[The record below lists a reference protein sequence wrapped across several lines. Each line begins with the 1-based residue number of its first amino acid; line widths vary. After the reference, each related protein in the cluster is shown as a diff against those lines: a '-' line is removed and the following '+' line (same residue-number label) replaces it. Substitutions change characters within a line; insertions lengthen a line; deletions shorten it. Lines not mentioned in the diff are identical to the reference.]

1 MEVRNQH
8 LLERLKQGV
17 SYTVVMNYGICQY
30 RIYLQLQAP
39 KSLVFPEQLRGLV
52 LHKYLE
58 KVMMGEPLPRISEAI
73 RAVLHLDRE
82 DVVKDRTTTLTTTE
96 EKIEFL
102 HRIKEELPSFV
113 RACRQKKAEI
123 EQAGLSVVSAE
134 QGYDITL
141 SQSHPPATVVISCH
155 PDLVLEGEDGLVIV
169 DLKTGKTAR
178 NALYG
183 DQLVLYAS
191 VLERITDTP
200 CRRMEV
206 WQWDGNS
213 ISTYSRDLTDWE
225 KEAVLFRHAHI
236 GSVIQSKVAKLED
249 GATPSKLFYPN
260 TRSKF
265 CTERACSYHHL
276 CPFFAEKQRRQ
287 QQLKEVNTDDTED

>member
-1 MEVRNQH
+1 MSIEVRNPH

-17 SYTVVMNYGICQY
+17 SYTVVMNYGVCQY

-58 KVMMGEPLPRISEAI
+58 KVMKGEPLPRLSEAL

-82 DVVKDRTTTLTTTE
+82 DVVKDRTTTLSTD

-102 HRIKEELPSFV
+102 HKLKEELPSFV
-113 RACRQKKAEI
+113 RACKEKRAELEKA
-123 EQAGLSVVSAE
+123 GFSVVSAE
-134 QGYDITL
+134 QGYELTL
-141 SQSHPPATVVISCH
+141 SQAHPPATVVLSCH
-155 PDLVLEGEDGLVIV
+155 PDLILEDKDGLVVV
-169 DLKTGKTAR
+169 DLKTGKTAK
-178 NALYG
+178 NALYS

-191 VLERITDTP
+191 ILERILNNP

-206 WQWDGNS
+206 WQWDGS
-213 ISTYSRDLTDWE
+213 SLTTFTRELSDWE
-225 KEAVLFRHAHI
+225 KISVMTRHAHI

-249 GATPSKLFYPN
+249 GATPSKLFRPN
-260 TRSKF
+260 TRSRF
-265 CTERACSYHHL
+265 CTASACSYHHI
-276 CPFFAEKQRRQ
+276 CPYFAQKQQ
-287 QQLKEVNTDDTED
+287 KEATDDGEE

>member
-17 SYTVVMNYGICQY
+17 SYTVAMNYGICQY

-39 KSLVFPEQLRGLV
+39 QSLVFPEQLRGLI

-58 KVMMGEPLPRISEAI
+58 KVMLGEPLPRLSEAV

-102 HRIKEELPSFV
+102 HRIKQELPSFV
-113 RACRQKKAEI
+113 RACRQKKAEL
-123 EQAGLSVVSAE
+123 EQAGLLVLSAE
-134 QGYDITL
+134 QGYELTL
-141 SQSHPPATVVISCH
+141 KQEHPPATVLISSH
-155 PDLVLEGEDGLVIV
+155 PDLVLDGKDGLVVV
-169 DLKTGKTAR
+169 DLKTGKNAR
-178 NALYG
+178 NSLYG

-191 VLERITDTP
+191 ILERVVKKP
-200 CRRMEV
+200 CRRMEI
-206 WQWDGNS
+206 WQWDGEAL
-213 ISTYSRDLTDWE
+213 TAYSRDLTDWE
-225 KEAVLFRHAHI
+225 KQAVLFRHAHI
-236 GSVIQSKVAKLED
+236 GSVIQSKIAKLED

-265 CTERACSYHHL
+265 CTERACSYHHI
-276 CPFFAEKQRRQ
+276 CPFFQQKQQRQ
-287 QQLKEVNTDDTED
+287 KEVDADDTEG

>member
-8 LLERLKQGV
+8 LLERLKRGV
-17 SYTVVMNYGICQY
+17 SYTVAMNYGICQY

-39 KSLVFPEQLRGLV
+39 QSLVFPEQLRGLI

-58 KVMMGEPLPRISEAI
+58 KVMTGEPLPRLSEAV
-73 RAVLHLDRE
+73 RAVLHLERE

-102 HRIKEELPSFV
+102 HRIKQELPSFV

-123 EQAGLSVVSAE
+123 EQAGLLVLSAE
-134 QGYDITL
+134 QGYEIVLT
-141 SQSHPPATVVISCH
+141 QEHPPATVLISSH
-155 PDLVLEGEDGLVIV
+155 PDLVLDGKDGLVVV

-178 NALYG
+178 NSLYG

-191 VLERITDTP
+191 ILERVVKKP
-200 CRRMEV
+200 CRRMEI
-206 WQWDGNS
+206 WQWDGES
-213 ISTYSRDLTDWE
+213 ITTYSRDLTDWE
-225 KEAVLFRHAHI
+225 KDAVLFRHAHI

-265 CTERACSYHHL
+265 CTERACSYHHI
-276 CPFFAEKQRRQ
+276 CPFFQQKQQRQ
-287 QQLKEVNTDDTED
+287 KEVDANDTEG

>member
-1 MEVRNQH
+1 MEVKNQH

-17 SYTVVMNYGICQY
+17 SYTVVMNYGVCQY

-39 KSLVFPEQLRGLV
+39 KSLVFPEQLRGLI
-52 LHKYLE
+52 LHKYFEL
-58 KVMMGEPLPRISEAI
+58 VMKDEPLPRISEAI
-73 RAVLHLDRE
+73 RAVLHLEERQ
-82 DVVKDRTTTLTTTE
+82 DVVKNRTTTLTTTD

-102 HRIKEELPSFV
+102 HRVKQELPSFV
-113 RACRQKKAEI
+113 HACKEKKAEL
-123 EQAGLSVVSAE
+123 EQAGLLVVSAE

-141 SQSHPPATVVISCH
+141 SQSHPPATVRISCH
-155 PDLVLEGEDGLVIV
+155 PDLVLKGMDGLVIV

-191 VLERITDTP
+191 ILEKILGMP
-200 CRRMEV
+200 CKRMEI
-206 WQWDGNS
+206 WQWDG
-213 ISTYSRDLTDWE
+213 STMSTHSRELTDWE
-225 KEAVLFRHAHI
+225 KQAVLFRHAHI

-249 GATPSKLFYPN
+249 GATPSKLFRPN

-265 CTERACSYHHL
+265 CSERSCSYHHI
-276 CPFFAEKQRRQ
+276 CPFFQEKQQ
-287 QQLKEVNTDDTED
+287 QQKKEVEADEE

>member
-17 SYTVVMNYGICQY
+17 SYTVVMNYGVCQY

-39 KSLVFPEQLRGLV
+39 QSLVFPEQMRGLL

-58 KVMMGEPLPRISEAI
+58 RVMKGEPLPRLSEAV
-73 RAVLHLDRE
+73 REVLHLDRT

-113 RACRQKKAEI
+113 RACRQKKAEL
-123 EQAGLSVVSAE
+123 EQAGVSIVSAE
-134 QGYDITL
+134 QGYELTL
-141 SQSHPPATVVISCH
+141 SQARPPATVVISCH
-155 PDLVLEGEDGLVIV
+155 PDLILEDKDGLVVV

-191 VLERITDTP
+191 ILERILNNP
-200 CRRMEV
+200 CRRMEI
-206 WQWDGNS
+206 WQWDGS
-213 ISTYSRDLTDWE
+213 GLTTFTRELSDWE
-225 KEAVLFRHAHI
+225 KVSVMTRHAHI
-236 GSVIQSKVAKLED
+236 GSVIQSKIAKLED

-265 CTERACSYHHL
+265 CTERACSYHHI
-276 CPFFAEKQRRQ
+276 CPFFAEKQRKQRQ
-287 QQLKEVNTDDTED
+287 EVEADEANE

>member
-17 SYTVVMNYGICQY
+17 SYTVAMNYGICQY

-39 KSLVFPEQLRGLV
+39 QSLVFPEQLRGLI

-58 KVMMGEPLPRISEAI
+58 KVMLGEPLPRLSEAV

-102 HRIKEELPSFV
+102 HRIKQELPSFV

-123 EQAGLSVVSAE
+123 EQAGLLVLSAE
-134 QGYDITL
+134 QGYELTL
-141 SQSHPPATVVISCH
+141 KQEHPPATVLISSH
-155 PDLVLEGEDGLVIV
+155 PDLVLDGKDGLVVV

-178 NALYG
+178 NSLYG

-191 VLERITDTP
+191 ILERVVKKP
-200 CRRMEV
+200 CRRMEI
-206 WQWDGNS
+206 WQWDGEAL
-213 ISTYSRDLTDWE
+213 TAYSRDLTDWE
-225 KEAVLFRHAHI
+225 KQAVLFRHAHI
-236 GSVIQSKVAKLED
+236 GSVIQSKIAKLED

-265 CTERACSYHHL
+265 CTERACSYHHI
-276 CPFFAEKQRRQ
+276 CPFFQQKQQRQ
-287 QQLKEVNTDDTED
+287 KEVDADDTEG

>member
-39 KSLVFPEQLRGLV
+39 QSLVFPEQLRGLI

-58 KVMMGEPLPRISEAI
+58 KVMLGEPLPRLSEAV

-82 DVVKDRTTTLTTTE
+82 DVVKDRTATLTTTE

-102 HRIKEELPSFV
+102 HRIKQELPSFV

-123 EQAGLSVVSAE
+123 EQAGMLVLSAE
-134 QGYDITL
+134 QGYELTL
-141 SQSHPPATVVISCH
+141 TQEHPPATVLISSH
-155 PDLVLEGEDGLVIV
+155 PDLVLDGKDGLVVV
-169 DLKTGKTAR
+169 DLKTGKNAR
-178 NALYG
+178 NSLYG

-191 VLERITDTP
+191 ILERVVKKP
-200 CRRMEV
+200 CRRMEI
-206 WQWDGNS
+206 WQWDGEAL
-213 ISTYSRDLTDWE
+213 TAYSRDLTDWE
-225 KEAVLFRHAHI
+225 KQAVLYRHAHI

-265 CTERACSYHHL
+265 CTERACSYHHI
-276 CPFFAEKQRRQ
+276 CPFFQQKQQ
-287 QQLKEVNTDDTED
+287 KKEVEADEE

>member
-1 MEVRNQH
+1 MKVRNQH

-17 SYTVVMNYGICQY
+17 SYTVVMNYGVCQY

-39 KSLVFPEQLRGLV
+39 QSLVFPEQLRGLI

-58 KVMMGEPLPRISEAI
+58 KVMMGEPLPRLSEAV
-73 RAVLHLDRE
+73 RAVLQLEDRD
-82 DVVKDRTTTLTTTE
+82 DVVQNRTAFLNADE
-96 EKIEFL
+96 RIEFM
-102 HRIKEELPSFV
+102 HNIKEELPSFV
-113 RACRQKKAEI
+113 RACRAKKADL
-123 EQAGLSVVSAE
+123 EQAGVSVVSAE
-134 QGYDITL
+134 RGYDIVL
-141 SQSHPPATVVISCH
+141 SQAHPPATVRISCH

-178 NALYG
+178 NSLYG

-191 VLERITDTP
+191 VLERIAETP
-200 CRRMEV
+200 CRRMEI

-225 KEAVLFRHAHI
+225 KQAVLFRHAHI

-265 CTERACSYHHL
+265 CTERACSYHHI
-276 CPFFAEKQRRQ
+276 CPFFRQKQQ
-287 QQLKEVNTDDTED
+287 KKEVEANEE

>member
-1 MEVRNQH
+1 MNIEVKNQH

-30 RIYLQLQAP
+30 RIYLQLQASQ
-39 KSLVFPEQLRGLV
+39 SLVFPEQLRGLI

-58 KVMMGEPLPRISEAI
+58 KVMLGEPLPRLSEAV

-102 HRIKEELPSFV
+102 QNLKQELPSFV
-113 RACRQKKAEI
+113 RACRQKKVEL

-134 QGYDITL
+134 QGYEITL

-155 PDLVLEGEDGLVIV
+155 PDLVLEGEDGLVVV

-178 NALYG
+178 NALYS

-191 VLERITDTP
+191 ILERIAETP

-225 KEAVLFRHAHI
+225 KQAVLFRHAHI

-287 QQLKEVNTDDTED
+287 KEVNTDDTED